1 MCPEDAIVGFV
12 FIVIPL
18 FFLMMY
24 ILMARD
30 CCYETAG
37 SQRQEQ
43 EEVETVEQEDLHEQ
57 VMGIM
62 FPGQQRDD
70 DNTILKSD
78 PTSSNNNNESDTNC
92 SICLENFE
100 PGDLVVSST
109 CLHEFHRDCVMLW
122 LKIKKHHGCPYCR
135 QRMWT
140 QETYDFFTTEIR
152 QAGGGENRDSNT
164 GSGQPQRQG
173 EDVGP

>member
-12 FIVIPL
+12 FIVIPF

-43 EEVETVEQEDLHEQ
+43 EEVETMEQEDLHEQ

-62 FPGQQRDD
+62 FPGQQVGIQCV
-70 DNTILKSD
+70 NGVIG
-78 PTSSNNNNESDTNC
+78 
-92 SICLENFE
+92 SIDRHLT
-100 PGDLVVSST
+100 PLPSISA
-109 CLHEFHRDCVMLW
+109 R
-122 LKIKKHHGCPYCR
+122 
-135 QRMWT
+135 
-140 QETYDFFTTEIR
+140 
-152 QAGGGENRDSNT
+152 
-164 GSGQPQRQG
+164 
-173 EDVGP
+173 